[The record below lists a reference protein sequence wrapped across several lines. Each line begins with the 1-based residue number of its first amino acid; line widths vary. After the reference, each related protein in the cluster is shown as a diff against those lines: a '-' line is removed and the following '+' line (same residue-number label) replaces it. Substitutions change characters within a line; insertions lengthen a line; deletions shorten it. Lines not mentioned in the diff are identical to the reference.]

1 MIKSA
6 ISAASRKVIYAAV
19 YGGYLS
25 FVFPECGGA
34 ASPLHEGKRFPPSP
48 LGCARRRALAHTA
61 QTTRAVYRPTMKPQ

>member
-6 ISAASRKVIYAAV
+6 ISAASGEVIYAAV
-19 YGGYLS
+19 FMGYLF

-61 QTTRAVYRPTMKPQ
+61 QTTRAVYRPTLKPQ